1 MSANGEGTHT
11 DAVKQALAEH
21 SKNNIDEYI
30 KASTFS
36 NDELHDVSQ
45 QHSSLL

>member
-1 MSANGEGTHT
+1 MATNGASNGEGKHT
-11 DAVKQALAEH
+11 DAVKQALADH

-36 NDELHDVSQ
+36 EDALHDVS
-45 QHSSLL
+45 H